1 MPTFSDS
8 IKEFINVAGLA
19 AKIKALEAELSVLK
33 TLQTSLGG
41 KKLGRK
47 PSRPAGSKVKTS
59 KAKPAKRGK
68 RGKVKS
74 AVLAYLEKN
83 RQGKAIEIAKL
94 SGLKVTSV
102 NQTLFGLKKSGHIT
116 QDKKRGSPFVLAKK

>member
-8 IKEFINVAGLA
+8 IKEFINVAGLTA
-19 AKIKALEAELSVLK
+19 RIKALEAELILLK
-33 TLQTSLGG
+33 QLQSSLGG
-41 KKLGRK
+41 KKRGRK
-47 PSRPAGSKVKTS
+47 PGLPADSKGKVP
-59 KAKPAKRGK
+59 KAKTIKRGK
-68 RGKVKS
+68 HGKVKA

-102 NQTLFGLKKSGHIT
+102 NQTLFGLKKSGHVT
-116 QDKKRGSPFVLAKK
+116 QEKKRGSPFVLAKK